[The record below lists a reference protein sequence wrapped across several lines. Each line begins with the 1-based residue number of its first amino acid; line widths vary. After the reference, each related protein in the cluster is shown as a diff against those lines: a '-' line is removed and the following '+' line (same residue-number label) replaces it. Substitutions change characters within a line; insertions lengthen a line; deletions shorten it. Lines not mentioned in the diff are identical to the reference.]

1 MALRFDYYF
10 RETFQGVKRN
20 GLIAFA
26 AISTAFIALFL
37 LGIALLVRRQA
48 DLFIQFASADVEVS
62 VFLLDDISPSQ
73 QQHLNELLNEMPEV
87 ATVHYES
94 KAEAYA
100 RFQEIFRNQE
110 DLRRN
115 ISQDALPASFRIK
128 LDDPEHFDV
137 VRARLAGEP
146 GIDDIIDHSEFLT
159 RLNAVTAVFRVGVL
173 GVAILML
180 ISAAALIGNTVRL
193 AVFNRRKEIGIMRL
207 VGATNWH
214 IRLPFLIEGVLEG
227 VVGAAAAVLS
237 LFLIDVLFLDSLRDK
252 IQFLPWVGGQ
262 DIVSQIPLLLVAS
275 IVVSSIASLFAMR
288 RFLEV

>member
-262 DIVSQIPLLLVAS
+262 DIVSQIPLLVVAS

>member
-73 QQHLNELLNEMPEV
+73 QQRLNELLNEMPEV

-115 ISQDALPASFRIK
+115 ISPDALPASFRIR

-262 DIVSQIPLLLVAS
+262 DIVSQIPLLVVAS
-275 IVVSSIASLFAMR
+275 VVVSSIASLFAMR

>member
-62 VFLLDDISPSQ
+62 VFLLDDVSPSQ

-262 DIVSQIPLLLVAS
+262 DIVSQIPLLVVAS

>member
-115 ISQDALPASFRIK
+115 ISPDALPASFRIR

-262 DIVSQIPLLLVAS
+262 DIVSQIPLLVAAS